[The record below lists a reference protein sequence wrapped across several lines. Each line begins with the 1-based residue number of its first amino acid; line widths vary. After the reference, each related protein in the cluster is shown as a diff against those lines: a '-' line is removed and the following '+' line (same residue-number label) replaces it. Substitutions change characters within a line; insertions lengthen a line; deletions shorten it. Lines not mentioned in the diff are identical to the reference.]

1 MLVLRNI
8 LCNAFLV
15 MHLYCTILR
24 ATECAPSALYSY
36 FFMGLYMPFFSVWH
50 GYVAFF
56 LLGLDMP
63 HLGWYSAR
71 ITTLGFCY
79 SQLTD
84 ETAAYRVIC
93 CLLYRFISNAIKA
106 RAVHCFH
113 NSIPVTTAL
122 EEYAISHQ
130 DPSSSVAQPLWGGP
144 WNELEGQWRRKISV
158 QVKLPFFHACWLLI
172 FFIASFRPPTPQ
184 SPLYMHSS
192 CSTKYFPSFSCGMV
206 YK

>member
-1 MLVLRNI
+1 MDNWISSQSSQTISVDASAEKYSVQCFSCYALILHYTAGDRMCSFGLVFL
-8 LCNAFLV
+8 LFYGPVYAF
-15 MHLYCTILR
+15 
-24 ATECAPSALYSY
+24 
-36 FFMGLYMPFFSVWH
+36 FFSVWH

-130 DPSSSVAQPLWGGP
+130 DPSSSVAQPHWGGP

-158 QVKLPFFHACWLLI
+158 QVKLPFFHAHRQSHQ
-172 FFIASFRPPTPQ
+172 AS
-184 SPLYMHSS
+184 
-192 CSTKYFPSFSCGMV
+192 
-206 YK
+206 